1 MQIVLTYLITNLLDN
16 KPEVIDYVYVFTIL
30 DIIEEELKHTKNNMI
45 KEIELGQKNNFD
57 LTTQYMKENLD
68 KLNINKDIKLDF
80 NEYKSKTLPKLVEKH
95 FNKLTRTMSS
105 QVLNMLNNGK
115 TNELENYL
123 TTVLGSERKSK
134 SLVGRL
140 MRVYRTENTMMRS
153 RIKLD
158 VQEELAKEGIIIK
171 RKWMHTLSNPSNV
184 IGANYTPRDDHL
196 ALNGVVEDSR
206 GYFHTY
212 TGASTRAPGMF
223 GLPEEDINCRCDVEF
238 VLDKNDKN

>member
-68 KLNINKDIKLDF
+68 KLNIDKDIKLDF

-95 FNKLTRTMSS
+95 FNKLTKTMSS

-158 VQEELAKEGIIIK
+158 VQEELAKDGIIVK

-196 ALNGVVEDSR
+196 ALNGTVEDSR